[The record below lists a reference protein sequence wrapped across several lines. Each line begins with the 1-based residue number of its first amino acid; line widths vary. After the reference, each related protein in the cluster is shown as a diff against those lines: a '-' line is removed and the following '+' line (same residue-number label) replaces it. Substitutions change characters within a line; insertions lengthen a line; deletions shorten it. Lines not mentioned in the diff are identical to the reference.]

1 MRLTRRQWL
10 ACSGLS
16 LLTACRRAKATGYP
30 GYALIA
36 TSGDKSLGVVDL
48 TSFSLKPAIPL
59 GAAPTAV
66 VPHPSGDRSYILTP
80 STGSVHLID
89 NQLRRAASRRLAD
102 VLSELRI
109 TPDGKRVVAVS
120 PGTRELIEADPASL
134 RVLGR
139 HKLSAEPIGLDVAIS
154 GKVAVSTGAHR
165 YVELIDLTTGRHTQ
179 TSMLGEIGAVRFRG
193 DGQTLLVANLPNRAL
208 VVLSVPDLQ
217 TIAELPLAMKP
228 ENLCFNF
235 DQGQLFVSGEGM
247 DAVAIVF
254 PYTPLEV
261 EQTILAGRDPGVM
274 ACSASPGEGDLF
286 VASQTG
292 SDVCILNIDT
302 RKMLG
307 VVEVGLKPTYI
318 TTTPDS
324 QYALI
329 LDELSGDMA
338 VIRIPAIRTYHAPG
352 GSSGYWLPRL
362 PASLFTMLPVGDKPV
377 HAAIV
382 PRVA

>member
-1 MRLTRRQWL
+1 MRMTRRQWL

-36 TSGDKSLGVVDL
+36 TSGDKSVAVLDL
-48 TSFSLKPAIPL
+48 TSFSLKPAIEL

-66 VPHPSGDRSYILTP
+66 VPHPSGDRSYALTP
-80 STGSVHLID
+80 ATGSVHLID
-89 NQLRRAASRRLAD
+89 NQLRRATSRRWAD
-102 VLSELRI
+102 VLSEIRV
-109 TPDGKRVVAVS
+109 TPDGKRVVGIS
-120 PGTRELIEADPASL
+120 PNNQELIEADPASL
-134 RVLGR
+134 RVLAR
-139 HKLSAEPIGLDVAIS
+139 HKLAAEPVSLDIASTGQVAI
-154 GKVAVSTGAHR
+154 STGAHR
-165 YVELIDLTTGRHTQ
+165 DVELLELTTGRHTQ
-179 TSMLGEIGAVRFRG
+179 ATMPGEIGLVRFRG
-193 DGQTLLVANLPNRAL
+193 DGQLLLVANLQDRSLSAL
-208 VVLSVPDLQ
+208 NVPELQ

-235 DQGQLFVSGEGM
+235 DQGQLFVSGDGM

-261 EQTILAGRDPGVM
+261 DQTILAGRDPGVM
-274 ACSASPGEGDLF
+274 ACSASPGDLF
-286 VASQTG
+286 VASESG
-292 SDVCILNIDT
+292 SDVCILNIDS
-302 RKMLG
+302 RKVIG
-307 VVEVGLKPTYI
+307 VVEVGLRPTYI

-338 VIRIPAIRTYHAPG
+338 VIRIPAIRTYHAKA

-362 PASLFTMLPVGDKPV
+362 PVSLFTMIPVGDKPV

-382 PRVA
+382 PRLT

>member
-1 MRLTRRQWL
+1 MTRRQWL
-10 ACSGLS
+10 VCSGLS
-16 LLTACRRAKATGYP
+16 LLTGCRRAKATGYP

-66 VPHPSGDRSYILTP
+66 VPHPSGNISYVLTP

-89 NQLRRAASRRLAD
+89 SQLRRPASHRLAD
-102 VLSELRI
+102 VLSEIRI
-109 TPDGKRVVAVS
+109 TGDGKRLVAVS

-134 RVLGR
+134 RVLAR
-139 HKLSAEPIGLDVAIS
+139 HKLAAEPVGLDVAIANQ
-154 GKVAVSTGAHR
+154 VAISTGAHR
-165 YVELIDLTTGRHTQ
+165 YVELIDLATGRHTQ
-179 TSMLGEIGAVRFRG
+179 TSMPGEAGVVRFRG
-193 DGQTLLVANLPNRAL
+193 DGQLLLVANLPDRSLSA
-208 VVLSVPDLQ
+208 LSVPDLQ

-228 ENLCFNF
+228 ENLCFNS

-261 EQTILAGRDPGVM
+261 EQTILAGRDPGIM
-274 ACSASPGEGDLF
+274 ACSASPGDLF

-377 HAAIV
+377 HAAIMT
-382 PRVA
+382 RAA

>member
-1 MRLTRRQWL
+1 MTRRQWL

-36 TSGDKSLGVVDL
+36 TSGDKSLSVVDL
-48 TSFSLKPAIPL
+48 TSFSLKPAIGL

-66 VPHPSGDRSYILTP
+66 VPHPSGNISYALTP

-89 NQLRRAASRRLAD
+89 SGLRYLTRDRLAD
-102 VLSELRI
+102 VISEIRV
-109 TPDGKRVVAVS
+109 TPDGKRLLAVS
-120 PGTRELIEADPASL
+120 PSSRELIEADPVSL
-134 RVLGR
+134 RVLAR
-139 HKLSAEPIGLDVAIS
+139 HKLAAEPIGLDVAVT
-154 GKVAVSTGAHR
+154 GQAAVSTGAQR
-165 YVELIDLTTGRHTQ
+165 YVELIDLTTGRHRQ
-179 TSMLGEIGAVRFRG
+179 TAMPGEVGAVRFRG
-193 DGQTLLVANLPNRAL
+193 DGQMLLVANLPNRSL
-208 VVLSVPDLQ
+208 TVLSVPDLQ
-217 TIAELPLAMKP
+217 TVAELPLAMKP

-235 DQGQLFVSGEGM
+235 DQGQLFVSGNGM

-254 PYTPLEV
+254 PYRPLEV

-286 VASQTG
+286 VASQSG
-292 SDVCILNIDT
+292 SDVCILNIDS

-307 VVEVGLKPTYI
+307 VVEVGLQPSYI

-338 VIRIPAIRTYHAPG
+338 VIRIPSIRTYHAPG

-382 PRVA
+382 PRAA